1 MLVDKPAGPTSH
13 DVVDVVRRAIGV
25 RRVGHTGTLDPF
37 ASGLLVMVVG
47 RATRL
52 ARYLVHQRKRYTGI
66 VRLGTT
72 TDSDDRTGEV
82 TATSEAWTG
91 LTQDDVHRAMAALVG
106 AGRQRPPAFSAKKI
120 GGRRAYELARAGQ
133 AIPLADVEV
142 EILSFSFTSM
152 DGPDVGFD
160 VLVSGGTYI
169 RSLARDLGTRLG
181 CGAHLAEL
189 RRTELGRFAVRDAC
203 PADAVVPRAVRPPR
217 ELVQHLDA
225 VAVGE
230 AERDLLRH
238 GRAITV
244 EATLSGTVAIT
255 SGEELLAIAEAH
267 GHELTPRVVLAT

>member
-1 MLVDKPAGPTSH
+1 LLVDKPAGPTSH
-13 DVVDVVRRAIGV
+13 DVVDVVRRALGV

-52 ARYLVHQRKRYTGI
+52 ARYLVHQRKRYTGLI
-66 VRLGTT
+66 RLGTV

-82 TATSEAWTG
+82 TATSEAWTA
-91 LTQDDVHRAMAALVG
+91 LTRDHIADAMATLVG
-106 AGRQRPPAFSAKKI
+106 TGRQRPPAFSAKKV
-120 GGRRAYELARAGQ
+120 GGQRAYKLARRGEAT
-133 AIPLADVEV
+133 PLAEVDV
-142 EILSFSFTSM
+142 EILSFSLTSLQ
-152 DGPDVGFD
+152 GPDVEFD

-169 RSLARDLGTRLG
+169 RSLARDLGARLE

-189 RRTELGRFAVRDAC
+189 RRTEVGAFAVSDAC
-203 PADAVVPRAVRPPR
+203 PIDEMGDDAVRPPR

-225 VAVGE
+225 VAVGP

-244 EATLSGTVAIT
+244 EADLTGTVAIT
-255 SGEELLAIAEAH
+255 SGEELLAIAEAD